1 VKSLL
6 PWLAGA
12 LLVVAGAVRAEDLEP
27 AVRTSTAAT
36 PDTPAETPAPV
47 AASAPAPAAAPPA
60 AAAKASATP
69 APGASGAA
77 RGERG
82 AKVMDR
88 LELETTQ
95 ITGNKELPKVM
106 YVVPWRRPDLGE
118 FAGKPPNSLLDEL
131 LTPVDRDVFRRQNRY
146 FSALQPDAKGA
157 GPASASGDHSPAA
170 AKDEKDEK

>member
-1 VKSLL
+1 MRNRI

-12 LLVVAGAVRAEDLEP
+12 VIAFASAARAADPAPAVDPEP
-27 AVRTSTAAT
+27 AVATSPAA
-36 PDTPAETPAPV
+36 AP
-47 AASAPAPAAAPPA
+47 APAPAANAAPA
-60 AAAKASATP
+60 APAAGRERAGAAP
-69 APGASGAA
+69 AARAPG
-77 RGERG
+77 
-82 AKVMDR
+82 KVMDR
-88 LELETTQ
+88 LELESTQ

-157 GPASASGDHSPAA
+157 APAAAPASASGDHSPAA
-170 AKDEKDEK
+170 TKDEKDEK